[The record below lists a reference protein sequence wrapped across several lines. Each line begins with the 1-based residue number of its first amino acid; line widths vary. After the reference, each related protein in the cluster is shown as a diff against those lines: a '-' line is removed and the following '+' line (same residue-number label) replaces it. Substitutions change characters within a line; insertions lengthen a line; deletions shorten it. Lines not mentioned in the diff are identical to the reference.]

1 MTQISASVGKGGVN
15 TTADVKTVQRL
26 LNNFVTRL
34 KLKVVADD
42 GDCGKNTL
50 AAIRAFQK
58 QLMGIAAP
66 DARVDPGGRTFVR
79 LSQSGDTLAALPTPS
94 MDELSG
100 AAWWHAHE
108 AKFANSRSLLDLA
121 PAFREDVTRFIK
133 AMRDAGATVGI
144 NATRRNKIRAY
155 LMHFSFRLGRG
166 ELSARDVPAE
176 PGCAIRWVHD
186 SEAKSRAAAK
196 QMSDLFGIAFKPSL
210 TSLHIPGRA
219 VDMTIG
225 WPGTLAIKDAAG
237 VTHSIPGPRDGG
249 NPKLHA
255 VGRSYKVHKLIS
267 DPPHWSDNGH

>member
-15 TTADVKTVQRL
+15 NTADVKTVQRL
-26 LNNFVTRL
+26 LNKFVTRM

-42 GDCGKNTL
+42 GDCGKDTL
-50 AAIRAFQK
+50 TAIRAFQK

-66 DARVDPGGRTFVR
+66 DARVDPGGRTFAR
-79 LSQSGDTLAALPTPS
+79 LSQSGDTLAAQPTPS
-94 MDELSG
+94 TDELSG
-100 AAWWHAHE
+100 GTWWHAHE
-108 AKFANSRSLLDLA
+108 SEFANSRSLLDLT
-121 PAFREDVTRFIK
+121 PPFREDVTRFVE

-166 ELSARDVPAE
+166 DLSARDIPAE

-186 SEAKSRAAAK
+186 SDAKSRAAAE
-196 QMSDLFGIAFKPSL
+196 QMSDLFDIAFKPSL
-210 TSLHIPGRA
+210 TSLHISGRA
-219 VDMTIG
+219 VDMTIS
-225 WPGTLAIKDAAG
+225 WSGTLAIKDAAG
-237 VTHSIPGPRDGG
+237 ATHSIAGPRNGG
-249 NPKLHA
+249 NLQLHA